1 MSSNREGQGTQKSG
15 QKPNKENDRDNQSNE
30 QSNEQRQR
38 EHGHDARVQQR
49 EKGPKPS
56 R

>member
-1 MSSNREGQGTQKSG
+1 MSSNRQGQGTQKSG
-15 QKPNKENDRDNQSNE
+15 QQKPNKENDPDNQSNE
-30 QSNEQRQR
+30 QSNEQQR